1 MNSWKRTLAELL
13 TGIVLSG
20 ILFELFGLIFVKDK
34 ISHSLGMLIGILI
47 ALGMATHMAYSL
59 NNALDWDEEHAKRA
73 IWKSYMLRYASVA
86 VCMGRVAY
94 FRIGDIISCFI
105 GIMSLKAAA
114 YLQPY
119 LHKFCNK
126 YILKIEEEGGCVDGI
141 MDADG
146 DAEDDLS
153 DWTECGFYDSWS
165 DRI

>member
-20 ILFELFGLIFVKDK
+20 ILFELIGLIFVKDK

-86 VCMGRVAY
+86 VCMGLVAY

-119 LHKFCNK
+119 LQKFCNK

-141 MDADG
+141 MDVDG

-153 DWTECGFYDSWS
+153 DWTECGYYDSWS